1 MHRFKKNEQ
10 PVKASYIKL
19 ESIETVEPGNRV
31 TIGEIGIITTF
42 YLQ

>member
-19 ESIETVEPGNRV
+19 ESIETIEPGNRV
-31 TIGEIGIITTF
+31 AIGEIGIIITIII
-42 YLQ
+42 